1 MESLNKRSVGIDIIK
16 ALSLISVIIY
26 HLYEYQGTYIGVVLF
41 FVISGYLITEVL
53 YERDD
58 SYFKFIQRRYTKIF
72 PPLIVVLV
80 SSCLAFYYFYGYLS
94 EKLVMNSI
102 SSLFGLSNFYQ
113 VMSGLSYF
121 EKSGDLFPLL
131 HTWSL
136 SIEIQFYI
144 FFPFLIYFLKKINM
158 KKEIIAVLLI
168 VLSLVSAG
176 AMAYKNFIGYD
187 LSNIYY
193 GTDTRIFSIL
203 IGSAFYFIFK
213 DRELEKNKI
222 NTISYILLAF
232 IIIATLLVDYS
243 TAANYYGLLYLISL
257 AGGFITVASVKTGF
271 LDFQN
276 NYLKPLSKLG
286 EHSYVYY
293 LWQYPIMIFS
303 LEYFKWSDID
313 YNYTVIL
320 QTIILIILSEV
331 SYKLLIEWKR
341 ESTILRRIFLV
352 IYGAILYFVPISTE
366 TNSQEVKN
374 QIEINEKTKVLE
386 NNEKT
391 VKQKNQENLT
401 NDNEQGKTEDYLE
414 ARLLNDEKIEVLSI
428 DIEEKSVQNT
438 EEIKKDNMKS
448 DEKSIA
454 KKEENLGNKKV
465 SQEKDKINSNSIDGV
480 NYTFVGDSV
489 MKMGEPYIKELF
501 RNANVDA
508 KVSRQFVDLPK
519 ILDKLQE
526 DKKLKKVVV
535 IHLGTNGVINKKSFE
550 KSMEY
555 LKDKKVYIVNTVVP
569 KPWEKSV
576 NKDLEEWSADYNNIK
591 IIDWHKYAKGEKDLF
606 FKDATHPKPDG
617 AKKYAEFILKNIKE

>member
-158 KKEIIAVLLI
+158 KKEIIAVLLVI
-168 VLSLVSAG
+168 LSLISAG
-176 AMAYKNFIGYD
+176 AMAYKNFVGYD

-374 QIEINEKTKVLE
+374 QIEINEKAKVLE

-401 NDNEQGKTEDYLE
+401 NDNEQDKTEDYLE
-414 ARLLNDEKIEVLSI
+414 ARLLNDEKIEVVSI
-428 DIEEKSVQNT
+428 DIEEKPVQNI
-438 EEIKKDNMKS
+438 EIKKDNMKS

-454 KKEENLGNKKV
+454 KKEKNLGNKEAG
-465 SQEKDKINSNSIDGV
+465 QEKDKINSNSIDGV
-480 NYTFVGDSV
+480 NYTFIGDSV

-501 RNANVDA
+501 RDSTVDA

-519 ILDKLQE
+519 ILDKLKE

>member
-1 MESLNKRSVGIDIIK
+1 MESLNKRSIGIDIIK

-158 KKEIIAVLLI
+158 KKEIIAVLLVI
-168 VLSLVSAG
+168 LSLISAG
-176 AMAYKNFIGYD
+176 AMAYKNFVGYD

-374 QIEINEKTKVLE
+374 QIEINEKTKILE
-386 NNEKT
+386 NNEKAI
-391 VKQKNQENLT
+391 KQKNQENLI
-401 NDNEQGKTEDYLE
+401 NAQDKTEDYLE
-414 ARLLNDEKIEVLSI
+414 ARLLNDEKIEVVSI
-428 DIEEKSVQNT
+428 DIEEKSVQNI
-438 EEIKKDNMKS
+438 EIKKDNMKS

-454 KKEENLGNKKV
+454 KKEEKLGNKEV
-465 SQEKDKINSNSIDGV
+465 GQEKDKINSNSIDGV

-591 IIDWHKYAKGEKDLF
+591 IIDWHKYAKGKKDLF

>member
-1 MESLNKRSVGIDIIK
+1 MESLNKRSIGIDIIK

-26 HLYEYQGTYIGVVLF
+26 HLYEYQGTYIGVILF

-113 VMSGLSYF
+113 VVSGLSYF

-158 KKEIIAVLLI
+158 KKEIIAVLLVI
-168 VLSLVSAG
+168 LSLISAG
-176 AMAYKNFIGYD
+176 AMAYKNFVGYD

-374 QIEINEKTKVLE
+374 QIEINEKTKILE
-386 NNEKT
+386 NNEKAI
-391 VKQKNQENLT
+391 KQKNQENLI
-401 NDNEQGKTEDYLE
+401 NDQDKTEDYLE
-414 ARLLNDEKIEVLSI
+414 ERLLNDEKIEVVSI
-428 DIEEKSVQNT
+428 DIEEKSVQNI
-438 EEIKKDNMKS
+438 EIKKDNMKS

-454 KKEENLGNKKV
+454 KKEEKLGNKEV
-465 SQEKDKINSNSIDGV
+465 GQEKDKINSNSIDGV

-501 RNANVDA
+501 RDANVDA

>member
-1 MESLNKRSVGIDIIK
+1 MESLNKRSIGIDIIK

-26 HLYEYQGTYIGVVLF
+26 HLYEYQGTYIGVILF

-72 PPLIVVLV
+72 PPLLVV

-113 VMSGLSYF
+113 VVSGLSYF

-158 KKEIIAVLLI
+158 KKEIIAVLLVI
-168 VLSLVSAG
+168 LSLISAG
-176 AMAYKNFIGYD
+176 AMAYKNFVGYD

-374 QIEINEKTKVLE
+374 QIEINEKTKILE
-386 NNEKT
+386 NNEKAI
-391 VKQKNQENLT
+391 KQKNQENLI
-401 NDNEQGKTEDYLE
+401 NDQDKTEDYLE
-414 ARLLNDEKIEVLSI
+414 ERLLNDEKIEVVSI
-428 DIEEKSVQNT
+428 DIEEKSVQNI
-438 EEIKKDNMKS
+438 EIKKDNMKS

-454 KKEENLGNKKV
+454 KKEENLGNKEV
-465 SQEKDKINSNSIDGV
+465 GQEKDKINSNSIDGV

-501 RNANVDA
+501 RDANVDA

>member
-158 KKEIIAVLLI
+158 KKEIIAVLLVI
-168 VLSLVSAG
+168 LSLISAG
-176 AMAYKNFIGYD
+176 AMAYKNFVGYD

-374 QIEINEKTKVLE
+374 QIEINEKTKILE
-386 NNEKT
+386 NNEKA
-391 VKQKNQENLT
+391 VKQKNQENLI
-401 NDNEQGKTEDYLE
+401 NDQDKTEDYLE
-414 ARLLNDEKIEVLSI
+414 ARLLNDEKIEVVSI
-428 DIEEKSVQNT
+428 DIEEKSVQNI
-438 EEIKKDNMKS
+438 EIKKDNMKS

-454 KKEENLGNKKV
+454 KKEEKLGNKEV
-465 SQEKDKINSNSIDGV
+465 GQEKDKINSNSIDGV

-501 RNANVDA
+501 RDANVDA

>member
-158 KKEIIAVLLI
+158 KKEIIAVLLVI
-168 VLSLVSAG
+168 LSLISAG
-176 AMAYKNFIGYD
+176 AMAYKNFVGYD

-374 QIEINEKTKVLE
+374 QIEINEKAKVLE

-454 KKEENLGNKKV
+454 KKEEKLGNREV
-465 SQEKDKINSNSIDGV
+465 GQEKDKINSNSIDGV

-501 RNANVDA
+501 RDSTVDA

>member
-1 MESLNKRSVGIDIIK
+1 MESLNKRSIGIDIIK

-158 KKEIIAVLLI
+158 KKEIIAVLLVI
-168 VLSLVSAG
+168 LSLISAG
-176 AMAYKNFIGYD
+176 AMAYKNFVGYD

-374 QIEINEKTKVLE
+374 QIEINEKTKILE
-386 NNEKT
+386 NNEKAI
-391 VKQKNQENLT
+391 KQKNQENLI
-401 NDNEQGKTEDYLE
+401 NDQDKTEDYLE
-414 ARLLNDEKIEVLSI
+414 ERLLNDEKIEVVSI
-428 DIEEKSVQNT
+428 DIEEKSVQNI
-438 EEIKKDNMKS
+438 EIKKDNMKS

-454 KKEENLGNKKV
+454 KKEEKLGNREV
-465 SQEKDKINSNSIDGV
+465 GQEKDKINSNSIDGV

-501 RNANVDA
+501 RDANVDA

>member
-53 YERDD
+53 YERND

-158 KKEIIAVLLI
+158 KKEIIAVLLVI
-168 VLSLVSAG
+168 LSLISAG
-176 AMAYKNFIGYD
+176 AMAYKNFVGYD

-374 QIEINEKTKVLE
+374 QIEINEKAKVLE
-386 NNEKT
+386 NNEKAI
-391 VKQKNQENLT
+391 KQKNQENLT
-401 NDNEQGKTEDYLE
+401 NDNEQDKTEDYLE
-414 ARLLNDEKIEVLSI
+414 ARLLNDEKIEVVSI
-428 DIEEKSVQNT
+428 DIEEKSVQNI
-438 EEIKKDNMKS
+438 EIKKDNTKS

-465 SQEKDKINSNSIDGV
+465 GQEKDKINSNSIDGV

-501 RNANVDA
+501 RDSTVDA

>member
-158 KKEIIAVLLI
+158 KKEIIAVLLVI
-168 VLSLVSAG
+168 LSLISAG
-176 AMAYKNFIGYD
+176 AMAYKNFVGYD

-374 QIEINEKTKVLE
+374 QIEINEKTKILE
-386 NNEKT
+386 NNEKAI
-391 VKQKNQENLT
+391 KQKNQENLI
-401 NDNEQGKTEDYLE
+401 NAQDKTEDYLE
-414 ARLLNDEKIEVLSI
+414 ARLLNDEKIEVVSI
-428 DIEEKSVQNT
+428 DIEEKSVQNI
-438 EEIKKDNMKS
+438 EIKKDNMKS

-454 KKEENLGNKKV
+454 KKKENLGNKEV
-465 SQEKDKINSNSIDGV
+465 GQEKDKINSNSIDGV

-591 IIDWHKYAKGEKDLF
+591 IIDWHKYAKGKKDLF

>member
-1 MESLNKRSVGIDIIK
+1 MESLNKRSIGIDIIK

-158 KKEIIAVLLI
+158 KKEIIAVLLVI
-168 VLSLVSAG
+168 LSLISAG
-176 AMAYKNFIGYD
+176 AMAYKNFVGYD

-374 QIEINEKTKVLE
+374 QIEINEKTKILE
-386 NNEKT
+386 NNEKAI
-391 VKQKNQENLT
+391 KQKNQENLI
-401 NDNEQGKTEDYLE
+401 NDQDKTEDYLE
-414 ARLLNDEKIEVLSI
+414 ERLLNDEKIEVVSI
-428 DIEEKSVQNT
+428 DIEEKSVQNI
-438 EEIKKDNMKS
+438 EIKKDNMKS

-454 KKEENLGNKKV
+454 KKEENLGNKEV
-465 SQEKDKINSNSIDGV
+465 GQEKDKINSNSIDGV

-501 RNANVDA
+501 RDANVDA

>member
-1 MESLNKRSVGIDIIK
+1 MESLNKRSIGIDIIK

-158 KKEIIAVLLI
+158 KKEIIAVLLVI
-168 VLSLVSAG
+168 LSLISAG
-176 AMAYKNFIGYD
+176 AMAYKNFVGYD

-374 QIEINEKTKVLE
+374 QIEINEKTKILE
-386 NNEKT
+386 NNEKAI
-391 VKQKNQENLT
+391 KQKNQENLI
-401 NDNEQGKTEDYLE
+401 NDQDKTEDYLE
-414 ARLLNDEKIEVLSI
+414 ERLLNDEKIEVVSI
-428 DIEEKSVQNT
+428 DIEEKSVQNI
-438 EEIKKDNMKS
+438 EIKKDNMKS

-454 KKEENLGNKKV
+454 KKEENLGNKEV
-465 SQEKDKINSNSIDGV
+465 GQEKDKINSNSIDGV

-501 RNANVDA
+501 RDSTVDA

>member
-158 KKEIIAVLLI
+158 KKEIIAVLLVI
-168 VLSLVSAG
+168 LSLISAG
-176 AMAYKNFIGYD
+176 AMAYKNFVGYD

-374 QIEINEKTKVLE
+374 QIEINEKAKVLE
-386 NNEKT
+386 NNEKAI
-391 VKQKNQENLT
+391 KQKNQENLT
-401 NDNEQGKTEDYLE
+401 NDNEQDKTEDYLE
-414 ARLLNDEKIEVLSI
+414 ARLLNDEKIEVVSI
-428 DIEEKSVQNT
+428 DIEEKSVQNI
-438 EEIKKDNMKS
+438 EIKKDNMKS

-454 KKEENLGNKKV
+454 KKEENLGNKV
-465 SQEKDKINSNSIDGV
+465 VGQEKDKINSNSIDGV

-501 RNANVDA
+501 RDANVDA

>member
-158 KKEIIAVLLI
+158 KKEIIAVLLVI
-168 VLSLVSAG
+168 LSLISAG
-176 AMAYKNFIGYD
+176 AMAYKNFVGYD

-374 QIEINEKTKVLE
+374 QIEINEKAI
-386 NNEKT
+386 
-391 VKQKNQENLT
+391 KQKNQENLT
-401 NDNEQGKTEDYLE
+401 NDNEQDKTEDYLE
-414 ARLLNDEKIEVLSI
+414 ARLLNDEKIEVVSI
-428 DIEEKSVQNT
+428 DIEEKSVQNI
-438 EEIKKDNMKS
+438 EIKKDNTKS

-465 SQEKDKINSNSIDGV
+465 GQEKDKINSNSIDGV

-501 RNANVDA
+501 RDSTVDA

>member
-1 MESLNKRSVGIDIIK
+1 MESLNKRSIGIDIIK

-158 KKEIIAVLLI
+158 KKEIIAVLLVI
-168 VLSLVSAG
+168 LSLISAG
-176 AMAYKNFIGYD
+176 AMAYKNFVGYD

-374 QIEINEKTKVLE
+374 QIEINEKAKVLE

-414 ARLLNDEKIEVLSI
+414 ARLLNDEKIEVVSI
-428 DIEEKSVQNT
+428 DIEEKSVQNI
-438 EEIKKDNMKS
+438 EIKKDNMKS

>member
-26 HLYEYQGTYIGVVLF
+26 HLYEYQGTYIGVVFF

-158 KKEIIAVLLI
+158 KKEIIAVLLVI
-168 VLSLVSAG
+168 LSLISAG
-176 AMAYKNFIGYD
+176 AMAYKNFVGYD

-374 QIEINEKTKVLE
+374 QIEINEKAKVLE

-401 NDNEQGKTEDYLE
+401 NDNEQDKTEDYLE
-414 ARLLNDEKIEVLSI
+414 ARLLNDEKIEVVSI
-428 DIEEKSVQNT
+428 DIEEKPVQNI
-438 EEIKKDNMKS
+438 EIKKDNMKS

-454 KKEENLGNKKV
+454 KKEKNLGNKEAG
-465 SQEKDKINSNSIDGV
+465 QEKDKINSNSIDGV
-480 NYTFVGDSV
+480 NYTFIGDSV

-501 RNANVDA
+501 RDSTVDA

-519 ILDKLQE
+519 ILDKLKE

>member
-158 KKEIIAVLLI
+158 KKEIIAVLLVI
-168 VLSLVSAG
+168 LSLISAG
-176 AMAYKNFIGYD
+176 AMAYKNFVGYD

-293 LWQYPIMIFS
+293 LWQYPIMI

-374 QIEINEKTKVLE
+374 QIEINEKAKVLE
-386 NNEKT
+386 NNEKAI
-391 VKQKNQENLT
+391 KQKNQENLT
-401 NDNEQGKTEDYLE
+401 NDNEQDKTEDYLE
-414 ARLLNDEKIEVLSI
+414 ARLLNDEKIEVVSI
-428 DIEEKSVQNT
+428 DIEEKSVQNI
-438 EEIKKDNMKS
+438 EIKKDNTKS

-465 SQEKDKINSNSIDGV
+465 GQEKDKINSNSIDGV

-501 RNANVDA
+501 RDSTVDA

>member
-1 MESLNKRSVGIDIIK
+1 MESLNKRSIGIDIIK

-158 KKEIIAVLLI
+158 KKEIIAVLLVI
-168 VLSLVSAG
+168 LSLISAG
-176 AMAYKNFIGYD
+176 AMAYKNFVGYD

-374 QIEINEKTKVLE
+374 QIEINEKTKILE
-386 NNEKT
+386 NNEKA
-391 VKQKNQENLT
+391 VKQKNQENLI
-401 NDNEQGKTEDYLE
+401 NDQDKTEDYLE
-414 ARLLNDEKIEVLSI
+414 ARLLNDEKIEVVSI
-428 DIEEKSVQNT
+428 DIEEKSVQNI
-438 EEIKKDNMKS
+438 EIKKDNMKS

-454 KKEENLGNKKV
+454 KKEEKLGNKEV
-465 SQEKDKINSNSIDGV
+465 GQEKDKINSNSIDGV

-501 RNANVDA
+501 RDANVDA